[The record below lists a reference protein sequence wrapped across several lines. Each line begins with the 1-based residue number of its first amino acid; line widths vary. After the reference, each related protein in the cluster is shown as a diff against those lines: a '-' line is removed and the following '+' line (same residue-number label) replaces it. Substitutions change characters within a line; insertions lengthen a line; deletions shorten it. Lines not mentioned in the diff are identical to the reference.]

1 MHSEQAKNKKTQR
14 VYEHHPA
21 KEQKNGPPAKNKPP
35 EVDPAT
41 SCVEAPCANQF
52 EAGLACG
59 LEVSATLFNRGKLYP
74 N

>member
-14 VYEHHPA
+14 VHEHDPA

-41 SCVEAPCANQF
+41 SCVEHLMPTS
-52 EAGLACG
+52 LKPD
-59 LEVSATLFNRGKLYP
+59 LLVV
-74 N
+74 